1 MAYFWICGVCGM
13 EQYEC
18 DAVTPLAAAAI
29 AQTINPN
36 FPTRF
41 DRPGSSGQNT
51 SKGYS
56 NVFLI
61 F

>member
-18 DAVTPLAAAAI
+18 DAETPLAAAAI
-29 AQTINPN
+29 AQAMNPN
-36 FPTRF
+36 YFPTRL
-41 DRPGSSGQNT
+41 GQNT